1 MAKSENKNT
10 KVWWKHWILI
20 EIYKAAALGLV
31 FVIAA
36 NIFLKFLTRHNQEII
51 VPDLTGLSVEEAQKA
66 ARSAQLKIDVTDSLF
81 LPKLPKGTIFRQSP
95 HSGNLVKKNR
105 RILVTINSI
114 EAKQIAM
121 PSVIGFSLSQAKAE
135 LAIRNLQVGKL
146 IYVQDM
152 ATNNVL
158 SQSINGHYISPGSLV
173 DSESEI
179 DLEVGISSDMETT
192 FIPNVIGLSITN
204 AKDLLIDNSL
214 NIGRIFYDA
223 TIKSSS
229 DSLSGFVVKQEPEAS
244 EFSSYP
250 LGSKINLFLSSDK
263 TKVENAKSK

>member
-10 KVWWKHWILI
+10 NVWWKHWILI

-31 FVIAA
+31 LILVA

-51 VPDLTGLSVEEAQKA
+51 VPDLTGLTVQEAKKA
-66 ARSAQLKIDVTDSLF
+66 AKSAHLQIEVSDSLF

-105 RILVTINSI
+105 RILVTINSV
-114 EAKQIAM
+114 EAKQIVM
-121 PSVIGFSLSQAKAE
+121 PSVIGFSLRQAKAE
-135 LAIRNLQVGKL
+135 LSIRNLQVGKL
-146 IYVQDM
+146 IYVRDM

-158 SQSINGHYISPGSLV
+158 SQSINGRYVSPGSMV

-192 FIPNVIGLSITN
+192 FIPNVIGLNIST

-214 NIGRIFYDA
+214 NIGKIYYDA
-223 TIKSSS
+223 TIKNSS
-229 DSLSGFVVKQEPEAS
+229 DSLAGFVFRQEPNAS
-244 EFSSYP
+244 EFSTYP
-250 LGSKINLFLSSDK
+250 LGTKINLFLSTDK
-263 TKVENAKSK
+263 TKVENAKSN